1 MNTLAVKKLAVSVL
15 IVGTFILYAL
25 LHNSRSS
32 AGVPVALVPTTPANP
47 SAAADTPAA
56 TDTSAGNATAA
67 PSPTDTPSTR
77 YKNGTYTGGV
87 ADAQWGLVQVK
98 AIIKNGKIADVQW
111 VQYPSDRERS
121 VFINSYA
128 DPQLTQE
135 AIQAQSAQVD
145 IVTGATDS
153 SFAFMQSLTDALS
166 QAQA

>member
-15 IVGTFILYAL
+15 LVGTFILYAL

-32 AGVPVALVPTTPANP
+32 TAPIALAPATPTNP

-56 TDTSAGNATAA
+56 TDTGAGGATAA
-67 PSPTDTPSTR
+67 PSPTDTPGSR
-77 YKNGTYTGGV
+77 YKDGTYTGGV

-98 AIIKNGKIADVQW
+98 AIIKNGKIADVRW

-121 VFINSYA
+121 VFINSIA

-166 QAQA
+166 RAQA

>member
-47 SAAADTPAA
+47 SAASATPA
-56 TDTSAGNATAA
+56 AA

-77 YKNGTYTGGV
+77 YKNGAYTGGV

-121 VFINSYA
+121 VFINSIA

>member
-32 AGVPVALVPTTPANP
+32 AAPVALAPTTPANP
-47 SAAADTPAA
+47 SAASDTPAA
-56 TDTSAGNATAA
+56 TDTGAGNATTA
-67 PSPTDTPSTR
+67 PSPTDTPNTR

-121 VFINSYA
+121 VFINSIA